1 MSKRK
6 TIANLPVLPEKKD
19 QRRLTLLGILLVLV
33 VQFSLISW
41 NTQKL
46 EEQSVK
52 YSNENIIGEWVNDG
66 KVFKS
71 FSFHADGTCETAN
84 FDLPFEKVNDNE
96 YLLYSFDMRPIY
108 SVKYIDWKNIEVQS
122 KITEKNISTYTRKL

>member
-6 TIANLPVLPEKKD
+6 TIANLPVVPAKKD
-19 QRRLTLLGILLVLV
+19 QRRLTLLGILLILL

-46 EEQSVK
+46 EEESVK
-52 YSNENIIGEWVNDG
+52 YSNENIIGKWTNAD

-71 FSFHADGTCETAN
+71 FAFHPDGTCEALN
-84 FDLPFEKVNDNE
+84 FDLPYEKISDNE
-96 YLLYSFDMRPIY
+96 YLLYSIDQRPIY

-122 KITEKNISTYTRKL
+122 KISPENKTTYTRNL